1 MQLQLI
7 ILTVVASQINVS
19 KARPKSWREGPIVDP
34 GVFVITQIK
43 ECRNRMGY
51 CILGTSCNVDTD
63 FVPDDLGG
71 HCNRLSEAF
80 SPKATFV
87 CCKQNPELFEED
99 PSDNLEAIILEH
111 NVNHP
116 TAAASPAGNIFLM
129 LKMFFDP
136 NCEMKLEGPEDDT
149 KNEDKSEEKEDDSKP
164 VVTVTELITE
174 LYTETDTTVDDIT
187 KVVMEDF
194 IVQ

>member
-1 MQLQLI
+1 
-7 ILTVVASQINVS
+7 
-19 KARPKSWREGPIVDP
+19 
-34 GVFVITQIK
+34 
-43 ECRNRMGY
+43 MGY

-116 TAAASPAGNIFLM
+116 TAAASPAG
-129 LKMFFDP
+129 KMRYLAKQKLFIVLDP
-136 NCEMKLEGPEDDT
+136 NFKIFILEGPEDDAKT
-149 KNEDKSEEKEDDSKP
+149 QDKSEEKEDDSKP
-164 VVTVTELITE
+164 VTVTELITE
-174 LYTETDTTVDDIT
+174 LYTETDTTVDGVT

>member
-1 MQLQLI
+1 M
-7 ILTVVASQINVS
+7 ILTVLATLINLS

-116 TAAASPAGNIFLM
+116 TAAASPAGKKIDNVLDRNLNQFQKVQRMI
-129 LKMFFDP
+129 LKL
-136 NCEMKLEGPEDDT
+136 K
-149 KNEDKSEEKEDDSKP
+149 
-164 VVTVTELITE
+164 ITPRKRKKTPS
-174 LYTETDTTVDDIT
+174 LL
-187 KVVMEDF
+187 
-194 IVQ
+194 